1 MKALLASLV
10 LASAAA
16 VAQQAAPE
24 PTLKPGSQVPVDA
37 LASAKWIQGGPLK
50 ELEAG
55 KVYLFECWATWCGP
69 CIAAI
74 PHVNDLHRRYHEKG
88 LRVYGINVWEDGE
101 DKVAK
106 FVKDKG
112 EGMSYPVAY
121 TGKGSAFE
129 QGWLKAA
136 GVRGIPHAF
145 IVRDGKLLLTA
156 HPSQLTDKAIEA
168 LLSGEDGA
176 KTVAAEIRA
185 ATEARE
191 KTSSLVSAFRKAAS
205 QNQADEM
212 AAKVDELEK
221 LDPASPYLQPMKLEV
236 LTARKDW
243 DGATTMLKAMPEGPQ
258 RSMALAMN
266 LNKIARAEGA
276 EYPPTFVNALLE
288 VREDSK
294 MPASSFDL
302 VMVSIIHAKA
312 GNKDKALEYA
322 NKAAENAKANE
333 KPGTRSMP
341 AAPFERYAKE
351 VADGKQPTLIEVQTW
366 VSEAMRGI
374 FEQAAQPARPAQ
386 QAKP

>member
-1 MKALLASLV
+1 M

-24 PTLKPGSQVPVDA
+24 PSLKPGSQVPLEA

-50 ELEAG
+50 EFEPG

-74 PHVNDLHRRYHEKG
+74 PHVNDLHRRYHDKG
-88 LRVYGINVWEDGE
+88 LRVHGINVWEDGE
-101 DKVAK
+101 EKVAK

-129 QGWLKAA
+129 EGWLKAA

-176 KTVAAEIRA
+176 KSVAAEIRT
-185 ATEARE
+185 ATESRE
-191 KTSSLVSAFRKAAS
+191 KTSALVTAFRKAAS
-205 QNQADEM
+205 QNQPDEM
-212 AAKVDELEK
+212 AAKVAELEK

-243 DGATTMLKAMPEGPQ
+243 DGATQLLKAMPEGPQ

-266 LNKIARAEGA
+266 LNKIARAEGS
-276 EYPPTFVNALLE
+276 EYPPAFVNALLE
-288 VREDSK
+288 AREGSK
-294 MPASSFDL
+294 LPANSFDL

-312 GNKDKALEYA
+312 GNKDKAAEYA

-351 VADGKQPTLIEVQTW
+351 VADGKQPTLLEVQGW
-366 VSEAMRGI
+366 ISEALRSVL
-374 FEQAAQPARPAQ
+374 AQPAQPAQ
-386 QAKP
+386 PVKP